1 MVKHFQIF
9 LYLILSLSI
18 SSQTRIF
25 PSEFEKQ
32 KGIVLTWDYTPQRDS
47 VISNMA
53 GAVQNFAEV
62 YIIYNPLT
70 QICDTSCIRT
80 YLLSRG
86 VGYSNISFIPA
97 FSESLWIRHYGPLS
111 GYRSN
116 GDQMQHFFLDA
127 QFSQYNRPN
136 DDSIPLQ
143 LAHYWNI
150 PVNPLALELEGSNIM
165 LDGTGNGFGSKKIWQ
180 QNPTL
185 SNSLI
190 GSLLKN
196 NLGLTEFYFI
206 DILENSGGGIWMHV
220 DMFMKIIDN
229 QTILVSKIP
238 EYLPD
243 YYLLESI
250 AYQLSQLQNQLG
262 TNYQVIRIPAP
273 PNENGLYATSL
284 NDEMRTYTNSV
295 IINGTVLVPS
305 YNPAFD
311 SMARRIYQENM
322 PGYEVQMIDART
334 LTPSYGA
341 LHSISREITRDN
353 FLRIKHKKIAGG
365 QDYKPSIYIQCVVQ
379 GNIIADSQFV
389 YYKKNNEA
397 DFSRIPMFS
406 ACPYTIGQINDLQP
420 NDTVWYYISVKSE
433 TEEICEPSIGKPGS
447 HKFWFQQNVL
457 VDDFQNEPEFEIF
470 PINGNH
476 GIRIHTKNLQSPWN
490 IEVVDLIGRPV
501 FMGCFSTSS
510 AEIPLQL
517 ARAWYIVKVYNS
529 HNFVSRKFFIQ

>member
-311 SMARRIYQENM
+311 SMARRIYQE
-322 PGYEVQMIDART
+322 T
-334 LTPSYGA
+334 C
-341 LHSISREITRDN
+341 
-353 FLRIKHKKIAGG
+353 
-365 QDYKPSIYIQCVVQ
+365 QDMKYK
-379 GNIIADSQFV
+379 
-389 YYKKNNEA
+389 
-397 DFSRIPMFS
+397 
-406 ACPYTIGQINDLQP
+406 
-420 NDTVWYYISVKSE
+420 
-433 TEEICEPSIGKPGS
+433 
-447 HKFWFQQNVL
+447 
-457 VDDFQNEPEFEIF
+457 
-470 PINGNH
+470 
-476 GIRIHTKNLQSPWN
+476 
-490 IEVVDLIGRPV
+490 
-501 FMGCFSTSS
+501 
-510 AEIPLQL
+510 
-517 ARAWYIVKVYNS
+517 
-529 HNFVSRKFFIQ
+529 